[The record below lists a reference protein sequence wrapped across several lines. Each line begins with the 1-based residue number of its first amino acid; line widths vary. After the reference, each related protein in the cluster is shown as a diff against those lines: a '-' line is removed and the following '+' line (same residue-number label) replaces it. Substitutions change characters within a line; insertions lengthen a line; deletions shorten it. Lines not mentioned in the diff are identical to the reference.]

1 MTRVMQTPVQPA
13 SRQPMPES
21 RVAGRGVGAT
31 HHPGP
36 TAQACGAGAAPLAG
50 WIANQPVADVAC
62 RDEVMATLKR
72 TLDAPLWR
80 EIGFGD

>member
-1 MTRVMQTPVQPA
+1 
-13 SRQPMPES
+13 
-21 RVAGRGVGAT
+21 
-31 HHPGP
+31 
-36 TAQACGAGAAPLAG
+36 
-50 WIANQPVADVAC
+50 VADVAC